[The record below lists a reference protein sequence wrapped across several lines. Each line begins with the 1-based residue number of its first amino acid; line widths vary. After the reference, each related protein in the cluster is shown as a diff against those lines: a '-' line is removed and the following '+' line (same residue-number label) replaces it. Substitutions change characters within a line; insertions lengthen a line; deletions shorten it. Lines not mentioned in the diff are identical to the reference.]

1 MRRSVFQ
8 GALGKPTNNGIAV
21 CMICPLDPVHAL
33 RSAGHP
39 PTRHVMIYQR
49 RLRLTTADPRL
60 QSCCSPDLPLS
71 RHHRVHACGLGAG
84 ELAALPV
91 GISWWRTWLLVR
103 DKNRTGDGGGTH
115 VQG

>member
-39 PTRHVMIYQR
+39 PTRHVMIYR
-49 RLRLTTADPRL
+49 RLLRLTKADLRL
-60 QSCCSPDLPLS
+60 QSRCSPDVPQS
-71 RHHRVHACGLGAG
+71 CRPQQREGG
-84 ELAALPV
+84 E
-91 GISWWRTWLLVR
+91 G
-103 DKNRTGDGGGTH
+103 
-115 VQG
+115 